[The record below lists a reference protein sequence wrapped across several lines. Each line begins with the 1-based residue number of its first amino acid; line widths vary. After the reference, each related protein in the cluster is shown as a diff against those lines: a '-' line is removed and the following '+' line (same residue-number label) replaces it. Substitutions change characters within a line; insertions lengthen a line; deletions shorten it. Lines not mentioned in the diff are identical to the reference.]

1 MVGRLPDRDG
11 EVSTNSRP
19 VVSVV
24 AMLDDL
30 VHKPQVLLFF
40 MRPDGLAAYIPF
52 ELNKTRVESFSF

>member
-1 MVGRLPDRDG
+1 MG